1 MHPEIRPVFARSCE
15 VIGTVWFQALL
26 GSVLTLV
33 GTGAGW
39 TMGGG
44 SSAPPVRVVAW
55 WVRKVALPLLRSRSW
70 WRRAATIYL
79 NNMTV
84 LTGLMLLGR
93 WQTMALVAVATLGV
107 TLGIGLR
114 VLAGEPD
121 AFFDVGT
128 SQSSGRARR
137 IRIGMGLNLLEP
149 PAIMLTIG
157 LCLAGS
163 TLAPAHLWEC
173 FVLWVIPA
181 MLLAAAGEALWLGQ
195 ATKGRTDGANANKK
209 ATDIPGAP

>member
-1 MHPEIRPVFARSCE
+1 MLARSCE

-26 GSVLTLV
+26 GSGLTLV

-39 TMGGG
+39 AIGGN
-44 SSAPPVRVVAW
+44 STALPVRVVSW

-79 NNMTV
+79 NNMAV
-84 LTGLMLLGR
+84 LTGLMILGR
-93 WQTMALVAVATLGV
+93 WQTTALVAVAVLGV

-121 AFFDVGT
+121 ALFEVGAF
-128 SQSSGRARR
+128 QSPGRARL
-137 IRIGMGLNLLEP
+137 IRVGMGLNLLEP

-157 LCLAGS
+157 LSLAYP
-163 TLAPAHLWEC
+163 TLAPTRAWAC
-173 FVLWVIPA
+173 FVFWVIPA

-195 ATKGRTDGANANKK
+195 ASQGRTDGARPKNKSP
-209 ATDIPGAP
+209 DIPGAP